1 MISRRQ
7 LLRNSAV
14 ALAAS
19 IVPAMA
25 KPAAKP
31 SPVQNVLWIVVDD
44 LGSQDLGCYGAQFNQ
59 TPHIDALAETSLRF
73 TNGYSAHPVCTP
85 TRVSIQTGNNPCRE
99 AINITSFQKMPTSQV
114 TIAETLKQQQKF
126 RTYYLGKWHLGAG
139 PTQLPEGQGYDVN
152 IAGGGRG
159 QPKKGYYSPWGMNN
173 LPDGPE
179 GEYLTDA
186 LTRKAVELLRTHKA
200 KHVDQPFF
208 MQMAFYQVHTPID
221 PCKRYLKHFQNRKA
235 DFVKA
240 GKLKLQAPTRTEGGG
255 VTNLQGGNVNFATML
270 ACTDESIGK
279 ILATLKALGYDKD
292 TLVVLVGDNGAFT
305 TISKSYAG
313 KKPDIPPA
321 CALPLRAGK
330 GWCYEGGVRVPF
342 LVHVP
347 GMPSAGKTSAAPAWT
362 ADLYPTTLGL
372 LGLDVPKGQC
382 LDGVDL
388 APIVATPDA
397 KLNRSSPIVWFY
409 PHRHSSGWPG
419 GMAIRD
425 GQWKLLRVS
434 RRWELYDLEADVAES
449 KNLVQSNPAMFKTL
463 RAKLEAYLKTARGA
477 LFKPLPK

>member
-179 GEYLTDA
+179 GEAPLDGE
-186 LTRKAVELLRTHKA
+186 V
-200 KHVDQPFF
+200 
-208 MQMAFYQVHTPID
+208 MATQ
-221 PCKRYLKHFQNRKA
+221 
-235 DFVKA
+235 
-240 GKLKLQAPTRTEGGG
+240 E
-255 VTNLQGGNVNFATML
+255 
-270 ACTDESIGK
+270 TDE
-279 ILATLKALGYDKD
+279 
-292 TLVVLVGDNGAFT
+292 
-305 TISKSYAG
+305 
-313 KKPDIPPA
+313 PPA
-321 CALPLRAGK
+321 DSGPEETPGAAEESHDPGESTLAGD
-330 GWCYEGGVRVPF
+330 GG
-342 LVHVP
+342 
-347 GMPSAGKTSAAPAWT
+347 AP
-362 ADLYPTTLGL
+362 DPT
-372 LGLDVPKGQC
+372 
-382 LDGVDL
+382 
-388 APIVATPDA
+388 
-397 KLNRSSPIVWFY
+397 
-409 PHRHSSGWPG
+409 
-419 GMAIRD
+419 
-425 GQWKLLRVS
+425 
-434 RRWELYDLEADVAES
+434 
-449 KNLVQSNPAMFKTL
+449 
-463 RAKLEAYLKTARGA
+463 
-477 LFKPLPK
+477 